1 MQVNSYA
8 DRAAMTADQQRL
20 GTKSSVSLIQD
31 SSAALC
37 GGVNCVIYDKN
48 CAGEGDLV
56 CHDADAGR
64 PCFVKAATLARE
76 QLPSNLTPVGV
87 VYARSGE
94 KVLIVSLVYA
104 GSGSPKWAHP
114 YEVAIGQVDTSAA
127 GSVSVTVKAQGSYGQ
142 DTVTVPYEAGAT
154 LETIAAALNS
164 AFSSLANEHTKCWT
178 ASADGERIILSH
190 NYWSKC
196 EVESVS
202 GAAVLVTDETDWQTT
217 LVLNDTTQYLRRR
230 NGVNSNFAGC
240 NFPRFLDY
248 YSVSGT
254 TPTSAVGLR
263 SATIVTEAAFNG
275 SEYCSALR
283 EAYPDY
289 ETYLRSEHM
298 LRFPGSCPPLL
309 VDGKSTTALLASKK
323 GTAVRGAD
331 EYLFPAALR
340 AAQFDAGADGFGA
353 SDWWLPSVDEIFLL
367 MRHRRFDAADE
378 TPDPVND
385 TLKEIGKTALY
396 ANGVWAWTCCEHNAN
411 DAFFFNRSTGSVT
424 TLTKYRTDSARP
436 VSAL

>member
-8 DRAAMTADQQRL
+8 DRAAMAADQQRL
-20 GTKSSVSLIQD
+20 GTKSSVSFIQD
-31 SSAALC
+31 SSAALY

-56 CHDADAGR
+56 CHDVDAGK
-64 PCFVKAATLARE
+64 PCYVKAATLVKA
-76 QLPSNLTPVGV
+76 QLPANLTPVGV
-87 VYARSGE
+87 VYARKGAA
-94 KVLIVSLVYA
+94 VLVVSLVNA
-104 GSGSPKWAHP
+104 GASPRWAHP
-114 YEVAIGQVDTSAA
+114 YEVAIGQIDTSAA
-127 GSVSVTVKAQGSYGQ
+127 GSVSVTVKAAGTYGQ

-154 LETIAAALNS
+154 LETIASSLTSAFAALENQ
-164 AFSSLANEHTKCWT
+164 HTKCWT
-178 ASADGERIILSH
+178 AEADGERIILSH

-202 GAAVLVTDETDWQTT
+202 GAAVLVTDETDWQSSYAFITANQN
-217 LVLNDTTQYLRRR
+217 VRRE

-240 NFPRFLDY
+240 NFSRFLDY

-263 SATIVTEAAFNG
+263 SATIVNQAAFES

-289 ETYLRSEHM
+289 ESYLRGEHM
-298 LRFPGSCPPLL
+298 LRFPGSCPPLI
-309 VDGKSTTALLASKK
+309 VDGEETTALLASKK

-331 EYLFPAALR
+331 EHLFPAALQ
-340 AAQFDAGADGFGA
+340 ASQFDAGAEGFGA
-353 SDWWLPSVDEIFLL
+353 GAWHLPSVEEIVLL
-367 MRHRRFDAADE
+367 MQHRRLNASDE

-385 TLKEIGKTALY
+385 TLKEMGKTSLY
-396 ANGVWAWTCCEHNAN
+396 ASGVWLWTCCEHSVNNAFHYYGSLGGVHATN
-411 DAFFFNRSTGSVT
+411 KYATGSV
-424 TLTKYRTDSARP
+424 RP

>member
-8 DRAAMTADQQRL
+8 DRAAMAADQQRL
-20 GTKSSVSLIQD
+20 GTKSSVSFIQD
-31 SSAALC
+31 SSAALH

-56 CHDADAGR
+56 CHDADAGL
-64 PCFVKAATLARE
+64 PCFVKAATLVKA
-76 QLPSNLTPVGV
+76 QLPANLTPVGV
-87 VYARSGE
+87 VYARNGE
-94 KVLIVSLVYA
+94 KVLVVSLSNA
-104 GSGSPKWAHP
+104 GASPRWAHP
-114 YEVAIGQVDTSAA
+114 YEVAIGQVDTSVA
-127 GSVSVTVKAQGSYGQ
+127 GSVSVTVKAAGTYGQ

-154 LETIAAALNS
+154 LETIAAALTS
-164 AFSSLANEHTKCWT
+164 AFAALENEHTNHWT
-178 ASADGERIILSH
+178 AEADGERIILSH

-202 GAAVLVTDETDWQTT
+202 GAAVLVTDETDWQNSYA
-217 LVLNDTTQYLRRR
+217 LVTANQNVRRE

-248 YSVSGT
+248 YSANGT

-263 SATIVTEAAFNG
+263 STTIVTRTAFES

-289 ETYLRSEHM
+289 ESYLRGEHM

-309 VDGKSTTALLASKK
+309 VDGEETTSLLAAKK

-331 EYLFPAALR
+331 EPLFPAALR
-340 AAQFDAGADGFGA
+340 ASQFDAGAECFGA
-353 SDWWLPSVDEIFLL
+353 GRWHLPSVEEIVLL
-367 MRHRRFDAADE
+367 MRDRRFNAADE
-378 TPDPVND
+378 APDPVND
-385 TLKEIGKTALY
+385 TLKEMGKTTLY
-396 ANGVWAWTCCEHNAN
+396 TNGVWAWTCCEHNVTN
-411 DAFFFNRSTGSVT
+411 AFSYYGGIGNVYTSLKYSTPSV
-424 TLTKYRTDSARP
+424 RP

>member
-1 MQVNSYA
+1 MQVNSYT

-20 GTKSSVSLIQD
+20 GTKSSVSFIQD
-31 SSAALC
+31 SSAALH

-56 CHDADAGR
+56 CHDADAGL
-64 PCFVKAATLARE
+64 PCFVKAATIVKA
-76 QLPSNLTPVGV
+76 QLPANLTPVGV
-87 VYARSGE
+87 VYARNGE
-94 KVLIVSLVYA
+94 KVLVVSLSNA
-104 GSGSPKWAHP
+104 GASAKWAHS
-114 YEVAIGQVDTSAA
+114 YEVAIGQIDTSAA
-127 GSVSVTVKAQGSYGQ
+127 GSVSVTVKAAGTYGQ
-142 DTVTVPYEAGAT
+142 DTVTAPYEAGAA
-154 LETIAAALNS
+154 LETIAATLTS
-164 AFSSLANEHTKCWT
+164 AFAALENQHTKCWT
-178 ASADGERIILSH
+178 AEADGERIILSH

-202 GAAVLVTDETDWQTT
+202 GAAVQVTDETDWQNSYALITA
-217 LVLNDTTQYLRRR
+217 NQYVRRE

-248 YSVSGT
+248 YSANGT

-263 SATIVTEAAFNG
+263 SSTIVNRTAFED

-289 ETYLRSEHM
+289 KSYLRGEHM

-309 VDGKSTTALLASKK
+309 VDGEETTSLLAAKK

-331 EYLFPAALR
+331 EPLFPAALR
-340 AAQFDAGADGFGA
+340 ASQFDAGAEGFGA
-353 SDWWLPSVDEIFLL
+353 GMWHLPSVEEIVLL
-367 MRHRRFDAADE
+367 MRHRRFNAADE
-378 TPDPVND
+378 APDPVND
-385 TLKEIGKTALY
+385 TLKEMGKTTLY
-396 ANGVWAWTCCEHNAN
+396 ANGVWAWTCCEHSVSF
-411 DAFFFNRSTGSVT
+411 AFYYFGSIGLVFT
-424 TLTKYRTDSARP
+424 SSKYNTNSVRP

>member
-8 DRAAMTADQQRL
+8 DRAAMAADQQRL
-20 GTKSSVSLIQD
+20 GTKSSVSFIQD
-31 SSAALC
+31 SSAALY

-56 CHDADAGR
+56 CYDADAGK
-64 PCFVKAATLARE
+64 PCFVKAATLVKA
-76 QLPSNLTPVGV
+76 QLPANLTPVGV
-87 VYARSGE
+87 VYARKGG
-94 KVLIVSLVYA
+94 KVLLVNLSSVTA
-104 GSGSPKWAHP
+104 QRWAHS

-127 GSVSVTVKAQGSYGQ
+127 GSVSVTVKAAGTYGQ

-154 LETIAAALNS
+154 LETIAAALTS
-164 AFSSLANEHTKCWT
+164 AFAALENQNTKCWT
-178 ASADGERIILSH
+178 AEADGERIILSH
-190 NYWSKC
+190 DWNTKC

-202 GAAVLVTDETDWQTT
+202 GATVLVTDETDWQNT
-217 LVLNDTTQYLRRR
+217 LVLNTATQYLRRES
-230 NGVNSNFAGC
+230 GVNANPAGC

-248 YSVSGT
+248 YSVSGA

-263 SATIVTEAAFNG
+263 STAIVNQAAFED

-289 ETYLRSEHM
+289 ESYLRGEHM

-309 VDGKSTTALLASKK
+309 VDGKETTSLLASRK

-331 EYLFPAALR
+331 EPLFPAAMR
-340 AAQFDAGADGFGA
+340 ASRFDAGAEGFGA
-353 SDWWLPSVDEIFLL
+353 GAWHLPSVEEIVLL
-367 MRHRRFDAADE
+367 MKDRRLDADDE

-385 TLKEIGKTALY
+385 TLKEMGRSTIY
-396 ANGVWAWTCCEHNAN
+396 AKSIWPLTCCECGASR
-411 DAFFFNRSTGSVT
+411 AFRYNGSYGNMSPSS
-424 TLTKYRTDSARP
+424 KDSPNGYRP

>member
-8 DRAAMTADQQRL
+8 DRAAMAADQQRL
-20 GTKSSVSLIQD
+20 GTKSSVSFIQD
-31 SSAALC
+31 SSAALY

-56 CHDADAGR
+56 CHDADAGL
-64 PCFVKAATLARE
+64 PCYVKAATLVKA
-76 QLPSNLTPVGV
+76 QLPANLTPVGV
-87 VYARSGE
+87 VYARNGE
-94 KVLIVSLVYA
+94 KVLVVSLVNA
-104 GSGSPKWAHP
+104 EASTKWAHS
-114 YEVAIGQVDTSAA
+114 YEIAIGQIATSAA
-127 GSVSVTVKAQGSYGQ
+127 GSVSVTVKASGTYGQ
-142 DTVTVPYEAGAT
+142 DTVTAPYEAGAT
-154 LETIAAALNS
+154 LETIAAALTS
-164 AFSSLANEHTKCWT
+164 AFAALENQHTNCWT
-178 ASADGERIILSH
+178 AEADGERIILSH

-202 GAAVLVTDETDWQTT
+202 GAAVLVTDETDWQNSYALITANQN
-217 LVLNDTTQYLRRR
+217 VRRE

-248 YSVSGT
+248 HSASGT

-263 SATIVTEAAFNG
+263 SSTIVNQAAFEG

-289 ETYLRSEHM
+289 ESYLRGEHM

-309 VDGKSTTALLASKK
+309 VDGEETTSLLAAKK

-331 EYLFPAALR
+331 EPLFPAALR
-340 AAQFDAGADGFGA
+340 ASQFDAGAEGFGA
-353 SDWWLPSVDEIFLL
+353 GRWHLPSVEEIVLL
-367 MRHRRFDAADE
+367 MRLRRFNAADKA
-378 TPDPVND
+378 PDPVND
-385 TLKEIGKTALY
+385 TLKEMGKTTLY
-396 ANGVWAWTCCEHNAN
+396 ANGVWAWTCCEHNVYN
-411 DAFFFNRSTGSVT
+411 AFYYNGSSGYVNASLKYN
-424 TLTKYRTDSARP
+424 TLSVRP